1 VVNVLRI
8 LHSLI
13 GFVLCC
19 LGPVAL
25 KADILAAIN
34 TPSGA
39 PSSSVDFFDPTSVTF
54 TSAFNA
60 PVILEGL
67 SFGPLGNDVYVSSA
81 GAVLHYDEN
90 GNLLGATNLGKVDI
104 VELSY
109 YNGALYA
116 ATNTKKGSGI
126 AILDPTTL
134 AVVATYDVTKAGPLT
149 GISVNSAGVYI
160 TGATGIK
167 LYDFSANLLDK
178 VTASAFGPVSAAPGA
193 VFSSIADSSG
203 YTIVGGYPDLSGPFP
218 VAKLPAAPGIAA
230 VDPDDFFF
238 AFGPLIGFLSDTNP
252 TNGYLG
258 SDSDNFGN
266 LAYSPSS
273 VPEPGTFVLMGIA
286 MASVLVY
293 RKRT

>member
-1 VVNVLRI
+1 MLRI
-8 LHSLI
+8 RYGLVALSL
-13 GFVLCC
+13 FLCES
-19 LGPVAL
+19 PAAL

-39 PSSSVDFFDPTSVTF
+39 LSSFVDFFDPTSLTL
-54 TSAFNA
+54 TSAFSA
-60 PVILEGL
+60 PVPLEGL
-67 SFGPLGNDVYVSSA
+67 TFGPLGNDVYVSSA

-116 ATNTKKGSGI
+116 ATNTKKGSDI
-126 AILDPTTL
+126 AVLDPTTL
-134 AVVATYDVTKAGPLT
+134 ALVATYDVTKAGPLT

-178 VTASAFGPVSAAPGA
+178 VTVSAFGPVSATSGA

-203 YTIVGGYPDLSGPFP
+203 YTIVGGYPDLSGAFP
-218 VAKLPAAPGIAA
+218 VATLPTAPGIAA

-238 AFGPLIGFLSDTNP
+238 SFGPLIGFLSDTNP
-252 TNGYLG
+252 TNGYFG
-258 SDSDNFGN
+258 SETDNFGN
-266 LAYSPSS
+266 LAYSP
-273 VPEPGTFVLMGIA
+273 VPEPGTFVLLGIA
-286 MASVLVY
+286 AAGLLVY